1 MAEPIQGGGPV
12 NSILPQTPQTGNADE
27 SDEPD
32 EAQETEDAEA
42 ETTLNSTDSPAGGQ
56 TQAVASEEESAEADA
71 DADPSRGGWVDV
83 LI

>member
-27 SDEPD
+27 SDE
-32 EAQETEDAEA
+32 AQETEDAEA
-42 ETTLNSTDSPAGGQ
+42 ETTLNSTDSAAGGQ

-71 DADPSRGGWVDV
+71 DADPSRGGRVDV